1 VDNLLPPNATPLERR
16 LAEVGAAIASV
27 PVPVRDVW
35 NPDTCPVEFL
45 PFLAAAFSVDRWD
58 ANWTEKTKRAV
69 IKASYFV
76 HKQKGTIGAL
86 RRVVE
91 PLGFLIRVLEW
102 WETNPPGPR
111 GTFRLDIG
119 VLDTGITEEMYLELE
134 RLIDDAKPLTRHLL
148 GLAISVEVRGTRYVG
163 AASYLGDELT
173 VYPYTPTVIVSAGQW
188 STTGAAHLIDTLTVH
203 PKH

>member
-1 VDNLLPPNATPLERR
+1 MDSLLPPNATPLERR
-16 LAEVGAAIASV
+16 LAAVGAVINDI
-27 PVPVRDVW
+27 PVPTRAVW
-35 NPDTCPVEFL
+35 DPDTCPVELL
-45 PFLAAAFSVDRWD
+45 PFLASEFSVDRWD
-58 ANWTEKTKRAV
+58 STWSEKTKRAV
-69 IKASYFV
+69 IKAAYFV

-91 PLGFLIRVLEW
+91 PLGYLINVLEW

-119 VLDTGITEEMYLELE
+119 VLESGITEEMYTELE
-134 RLIDDAKPLTRHLL
+134 RLIDDAKPLTRHLV
-148 GLAISVEVRGTRYVG
+148 GMAISVETRGTAYMA

-173 VYPYTPTVIVSAGQW
+173 VYPYTPTLTSTAGRW
-188 STTGAAHLIDTLTVH
+188 GTAAAVHVIDTLTVH